1 MFIKYMKRIN
11 VEIDNFYWNEL
22 KKISI
27 EENISIKKIVER
39 FLYNKVDRY
48 ILENPTYTTKLKETE
63 NETDTD
69 KQNI

>member
-11 VEIDNFYWNEL
+11 VEVDNFYWNEL

-48 ILENPTYTTKLKETE
+48 ILENPTYPTKLKETE